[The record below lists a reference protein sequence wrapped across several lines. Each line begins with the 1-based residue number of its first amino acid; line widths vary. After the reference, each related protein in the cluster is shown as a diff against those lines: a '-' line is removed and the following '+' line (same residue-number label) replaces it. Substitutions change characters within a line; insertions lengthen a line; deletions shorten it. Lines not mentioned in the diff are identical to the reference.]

1 MGEQRRYQNN
11 YCKLFLSGFNG
22 VGQKK
27 DNRLAR
33 YTEMPVSK
41 PRFRG
46 PTSFT
51 S

>member
-1 MGEQRRYQNN
+1 MGEQRRYQINS
-11 YCKLFLSGFNG
+11 CKLFLSGFNG

-33 YTEMPVSK
+33 YTEMSGSK
-41 PRFRG
+41 PGFRG
-46 PTSFT
+46 PSSFK